1 MGSSESGQG
10 LLRPG
15 DGIRPEPGQ
24 GLAGLRGTCPSPARH
39 WPSPVGDPVE
49 GGRDPARRFAVVPG
63 MKKRSMLA
71 IASLA
76 TGFVVAAVSPSH
88 ALTDTPAL
96 GTLDVED
103 TLSSLDR
110 TVAENNTLEL
120 DIDRDGTA

>member
-1 MGSSESGQG
+1 
-10 LLRPG
+10 
-15 DGIRPEPGQ
+15 
-24 GLAGLRGTCPSPARH
+24 
-39 WPSPVGDPVE
+39 
-49 GGRDPARRFAVVPG
+49 
-63 MKKRSMLA
+63 MLA